1 MSCPGADMRR
11 REFISLLGASA
22 AAWPVAAHAQQ
33 ATTPLIGFL
42 SSRSPNESEALV
54 AAFRQGLAEI
64 GYVEGQNANIAFRW
78 AEGQYDRLPKL
89 TAELVKTQV
98 AVIAS
103 VGGSVSALAA
113 KSATTTI
120 PIVAVAGGDPVKVG
134 LVASFNRPGGNITVV
149 NPSSGLFSAKRLGLL
164 RELVPTA
171 ALIGVLL
178 NPKFP
183 DSATQLDDIDEAAHT
198 VGQQIY
204 VVNASTEQDID
215 AAFASLSQQGI
226 GALVSG
232 VDPFFDTR
240 RDKIIALAA
249 HHAVPTIYGQR
260 AYAVAGGLMSYA
272 PSFTEAYRQA
282 GIYVGRILKGEKPA
296 DLPVVQP
303 TKYELVINLKTAKA
317 LGLKVPVSMQLLA
330 DEVIE

>member
-78 AEGQYDRLPKL
+78 AEGQYDRLPQL

-113 KSATTTI
+113 KSATRTI
-120 PIVAVAGGDPVKVG
+120 PIVAVASDPVKAG
-134 LVASFNRPGGNITVV
+134 LVA
-149 NPSSGLFSAKRLGLL
+149 
-164 RELVPTA
+164 
-171 ALIGVLL
+171 
-178 NPKFP
+178 
-183 DSATQLDDIDEAAHT
+183 
-198 VGQQIY
+198 
-204 VVNASTEQDID
+204 
-215 AAFASLSQQGI
+215 
-226 GALVSG
+226 
-232 VDPFFDTR
+232 
-240 RDKIIALAA
+240 
-249 HHAVPTIYGQR
+249 
-260 AYAVAGGLMSYA
+260 
-272 PSFTEAYRQA
+272 
-282 GIYVGRILKGEKPA
+282 
-296 DLPVVQP
+296 
-303 TKYELVINLKTAKA
+303 
-317 LGLKVPVSMQLLA
+317 
-330 DEVIE
+330 

>member
-1 MSCPGADMRR
+1 MRR
-11 REFISLLGASA
+11 RDFIKVTVGSA
-22 AAWPVAAHAQQ
+22 AVWPLTARAQQ
-33 ATTPLIGFL
+33 PAMPLIGFL

-54 AAFRQGLAEI
+54 AAFREGLAET

-78 AEGQYDRLPKL
+78 AEGQYDRLPQL
-89 TAELVKTQV
+89 AAELLKTQV

-103 VGGSVSALAA
+103 VGGSISALAA
-113 KSATTTI
+113 KSATRTI
-120 PIVAVAGGDPVKVG
+120 PIVAVTGGDPVKVG
-134 LVASFNRPGGNITVV
+134 FVASFNRPGGNITVV
-149 NPSSGLFSAKRLGLL
+149 NPTSGLFIAKRLGLL

-178 NPKFP
+178 NPKYP
-183 DSATQLDDIDEAAHT
+183 DSATQLDDIDEAART

-226 GALVSG
+226 GALISG

>member
-1 MSCPGADMRR
+1 MRR
-11 REFISLLGASA
+11 REFITLLGGA
-22 AAWPVAAHAQQ
+22 AVWPVAAHAQQ

-54 AAFRQGLAEI
+54 AAFRQGLAET

-78 AEGQYDRLPKL
+78 AEGQYDRLPQL
-89 TAELVKTQV
+89 AAELVKTQV
-98 AVIAS
+98 TVIAS
-103 VGGSVSALAA
+103 VGGSVSVLAA
-113 KSATTTI
+113 KSATRTI

-134 LVASFNRPGGNITVV
+134 LVASFNRPGGNITGVY
-149 NPSSGLFSAKRLGLL
+149 PSSGLFSAKRLGLL
-164 RELVPTA
+164 RELVPTVA
-171 ALIGVLL
+171 MIGVLL
-178 NPKFP
+178 NPKYP
-183 DSATQLDDIDEAAHT
+183 DSITQLEDIEEAART

-226 GALVSG
+226 GALISG

-260 AYAVAGGLMSYA
+260 AYAVAGGLISYA
-272 PSFTEAYRQA
+272 PSFADAYRQA
-282 GIYVGRILKGEKPA
+282 GIYVGRILKGEKAA
-296 DLPVVQP
+296 DLPVIQP
-303 TKYELVINLKTAKA
+303 TRFELVINIKTAKA
-317 LGLKVPVSMQLLA
+317 LGLKVPASMQLLA
-330 DEVIE
+330 DEVVE

>member
-1 MSCPGADMRR
+1 MRR
-11 REFISLLGASA
+11 RDFIKVVAGSVAG
-22 AAWPVAAHAQQ
+22 WPLAAHAQQ

-42 SSRSPNESEALV
+42 SSRSPNESESLV
-54 AAFRQGLAEI
+54 AAFRQGLAET

-78 AEGQYDRLPKL
+78 AEGQYDRLPQL
-89 TAELVKTQV
+89 AAELVKTQV
-98 AVIAS
+98 TVIAS
-103 VGGSVSALAA
+103 VGGSVSVLAA
-113 KSATTTI
+113 KSATRTI

-134 LVASFNRPGGNITVV
+134 LVASFNRPGGNITGVY
-149 NPSSGLFSAKRLGLL
+149 PSSGLFSAKRLGLL

-171 ALIGVLL
+171 AIIGVLQ
-178 NPKFP
+178 NPKYP
-183 DSATQLDDIDEAAHT
+183 DSATQLEDIEEAART

-226 GALVSG
+226 GALISG

-249 HHAVPTIYGQR
+249 HHAGPTIYGQR
-260 AYAVAGGLMSYA
+260 AYAVADGLMSYA
-272 PSFTEAYRQA
+272 PSFSEAYRQA

-303 TKYELVINLKTAKA
+303 TKYELVVNFKTAKA